1 LLYLSLTQAL
11 SSSLTEV
18 VYGAG
23 QANVILGILLGL
35 VALPVWWFLLFLG
48 PISFIWRFR
57 WVLTRS
63 GLIALITVYAVFLS
77 VVLGLNAEAYRLY
90 ENVAFTAGAFLKEVV
105 IQLVQP
111 ITWHQPW

>member
-1 LLYLSLTQAL
+1 MCEKLPAYWRGL
-11 SSSLTEV
+11 
-18 VYGAG
+18 
-23 QANVILGILLGL
+23 L

-48 PISFIWRFR
+48 PISFILRFR
-57 WVLTRS
+57 RVLTRS
-63 GLIALITVYAVFLS
+63 GLFALITVYAVFLS

-90 ENVAFTAGAFLKEVV
+90 GNVAFTAGAFLKEVV

>member
-1 LLYLSLTQAL
+1 LLSEANHAPSNPVNYFLT
-11 SSSLTEV
+11 
-18 VYGAG
+18 GA
-23 QANVILGILLGL
+23 
-35 VALPVWWFLLFLG
+35 LG